1 MASSS
6 FQPVQGMSDLAPPD
20 VYIWQMI
27 EQRAREVFARYR
39 FEEVRTPVL
48 EKTSLFTHSLGDTT
62 DVVTKEMYSLQDRG
76 GRHLSLRP
84 EGTAGAVRYIASGA
98 EETANARI
106 YYIGPMFR
114 CERPQAGR
122 KRQFHQIG
130 LEAAGAPNPLA
141 DAEVIALQVHLLDAW
156 GLKGSRIRLNTIGL
170 PEERAAVLDGLR
182 EAIRPRLSELPEDA
196 QQRFDTN
203 VLRLLDS
210 KDPAVQEMINDIPT
224 VTELLSDDSRAYL
237 DTVVETLR
245 GLEIDVEID
254 PSLVRGL
261 DYYVHTVWEV
271 VHDGLGAQNALSG
284 GGRYRIQIGGKPFDG
299 VGFAMGVERMI
310 AALEASGVTADRFAP
325 QPAVFIA
332 SLGEAALKENLLLM
346 QTLRQRGIACE
357 MELKARKIKAQ
368 MKRADRL
375 GAETVII
382 RGDSELE
389 NGTFVVK
396 NMTDGTQQELELPEL
411 MDMLE
416 REE

>member
-1 MASSS
+1 MSSTS
-6 FQPVQGMSDLAPPD
+6 FQPIQGMSDISPPD
-20 VYIWQMI
+20 VYVWQMI

-48 EKTSLFTHSLGDTT
+48 EKTALFTHSLCDTT

-76 GRHLSLRP
+76 GRNLSLRP
-84 EGTAGAVRYIASGA
+84 EGTAGAVRYIASQA
-98 EETANARI
+98 EEGATARI
-106 YYIGPMFR
+106 YYMAPMFR

-141 DAEVIALQVHLLDAW
+141 DAEVIALQLNLLSAW
-156 GLKGSRIRLNTIGL
+156 GLEGARIRLNTIGL
-170 PEERAAVLDGLR
+170 PEERTTVLEGLR
-182 EAIRPRLSELPEDA
+182 EAIRLRFDELPEDA

-210 KDPAVQEMINDIPT
+210 KDPVVQEIIADAPS
-224 VTELLSDDSRAYL
+224 VTELLSQETRDYL
-237 DTVVETLR
+237 NTVVETLK

-254 PSLVRGL
+254 TSLVRGL

-284 GGRYRIQIGGKPFDG
+284 GGRYRIQIGNKTIDG

-310 AALEASGVTADRFAP
+310 SALESTGITAEQFAP
-325 QPAVFIA
+325 PPTVFIV
-332 SLGEAALKENLLLM
+332 SMGDEALKENMLLM
-346 QTLRQRGIACE
+346 QTLRQRGVACE
-357 MELKARKIKAQ
+357 MELASRKIKAQ
-368 MKRADRL
+368 MKRADKL

-382 RGDSELE
+382 RGDTELE
-389 NGTFVVK
+389 KGTFVVK
-396 NMTDGTQQELELPEL
+396 NMKEGTQQELELPKLMEL
-411 MDMLE
+411 F
-416 REE
+416 

>member
-6 FQPVQGMSDLAPPD
+6 FQPIQGMSDIDSPEI
-20 VYIWQMI
+20 YIWQMI

-48 EKTSLFTHSLGDTT
+48 ERTALFTHSLGDTT
-62 DVVTKEMYSLQDRG
+62 DVVTKEMYCLQDRG
-76 GRHLSLRP
+76 GRNLSLRP
-84 EGTAGAVRYIASGA
+84 EGTAGSVRYIASGG
-98 EETANARI
+98 EENANARI
-106 YYIGPMFR
+106 YYMGPMFR

-141 DAEVIALQVHLLDAW
+141 DAEVIALQINLLSAW
-156 GLKGSRIRLNTIGL
+156 GLDGAKIRLNTIGL
-170 PEERAAVLDGLR
+170 PEERAAVLEGLR

-196 QQRFDTN
+196 QQRFETN

-210 KDPAVQEMINDIPT
+210 KDPVVQEIIKDVPT
-224 VTELLSDDSRAYL
+224 VTELLSQESRDYL
-237 DTVVETLR
+237 DTVVETLK

-254 PSLVRGL
+254 TSLVRGL

-271 VHDGLGAQNALSG
+271 VHGGLGAQNAISG
-284 GGRYRIQIGGKPFDG
+284 GGRYRIQVGSRTIDG

-310 AALEASGVTADRFAP
+310 AALESTGVTADQFVP
-325 QPAVFIA
+325 EPAVFIA
-332 SLGEAALKENLLLM
+332 SMGDAALKENMLLM

-357 MELKARKIKAQ
+357 MELANRKIKAQ
-368 MKRADRL
+368 MKRADKM
-375 GAETVII
+375 GAKMVII

-396 NMTDGTQQELELPEL
+396 NMEEGTQQELALPEL
-411 MDMLE
+411 MDLLK
-416 REE
+416 

>member
-6 FQPVQGMSDLAPPD
+6 FQPLQGMSDISAPE

-27 EQRAREVFARYR
+27 ETRAREVFARYR

-76 GRHLSLRP
+76 GRNLSLRP
-84 EGTAGAVRYIASGA
+84 EGTAGSVRYIASGA
-98 EETANARI
+98 DETANARI
-106 YYIGPMFR
+106 YYMGPMFR

-141 DAEVIALQVHLLDAW
+141 DAEVIALQIQLLSAW
-156 GLKGSRIRLNTIGL
+156 GLEGARIRLNTIGL
-170 PEERAAVLDGLR
+170 PEERAAVLEGLR
-182 EAIRPRLSELPEDA
+182 EAIRPRLSELPEEA
-196 QQRFDTN
+196 QQRFETN

-210 KDPAVQEMINDIPT
+210 KDPAVQAVIAEAPS
-224 VTELLSDDSRAYL
+224 VTELLSDESRAYL

-254 PSLVRGL
+254 TSLVRGL

-271 VHDGLGAQNALSG
+271 VHGGLGAQNAISG
-284 GGRYRIQIGGKPFDG
+284 GGRYRIQIGNRTIDG

-310 AALEASGVTADRFAP
+310 AALEANGVTADQFAP
-325 QPAVFIA
+325 KPPVFIA

-346 QTLRQRGIACE
+346 QMLRLRGVACE
-357 MELKARKIKAQ
+357 MELTSRKIKAQ
-368 MKRADRL
+368 MKRADKL
-375 GAETVII
+375 GAGWVII
-382 RGDSELE
+382 RGDTELE

-396 NMTDGTQQELELPEL
+396 NMKEGTQQELELPEL
-411 MDMLE
+411 MELL
-416 REE
+416 

>member
-411 MDMLE
+411 MEMLE
-416 REE
+416 RDE

>member
-196 QQRFDTN
+196 QQRFETN

-368 MKRADRL
+368 MKRADKL
-375 GAETVII
+375 GDERVII